1 MPKEGMDITRV
12 TLKMEELQ
20 KLVYEWEGTQMV
32 TIEIARMKEPDT
44 FGRTHTAYARVEVPQ
59 AEAKP
64 KKKNS
69 RKKK

>member
-1 MPKEGMDITRV
+1 MDITRV

-20 KLVYEWEGTQMV
+20 KLVYEYEGTQMV
-32 TIEIARMKEPDT
+32 TIEVARMKEPDT

-59 AEAKP
+59 ETKP
-64 KKKNS
+64 KKKTS